1 MTMKQKKLPLRKCVV
16 TQEMLPK
23 QALIRVVRTPEGD
36 VVIDTTGKLNG
47 RGAYLSKDADVIR
60 LAEKK
65 RTLDHHLKVKTSE
78 ALYEQL
84 LQAVTGAES

>member
-1 MTMKQKKLPLRKCVV
+1 MIMKQKKLPLRKCVV

-23 QALIRVVRTPEGD
+23 KDLIRVVRTPEGD
-36 VVIDTTGKLNG
+36 VVIDLTGKMNG
-47 RGAYLSKDADVIR
+47 RGAYLSKQMDVIR

-65 RTLDHHLKVKTSE
+65 RTLDHHLKVKTDE

-84 LQAVTGAES
+84 KQAVEGDVS

>member
-36 VVIDTTGKLNG
+36 VVIDTSGKLNG

-65 RTLDHHLKVKTSE
+65 RTLDHHLKVKASD

>member
-1 MTMKQKKLPLRKCVV
+1 MTMKQKKLPLRKCVI

-23 QALIRVVRTPEGD
+23 NDLIRVVRTPEGD

-47 RGAYLSKDADVIR
+47 RGAYLSRDVDVIR

-78 ALYEQL
+78 TLYEQL
-84 LQAVTGAES
+84 EQAVTGAES

>member
-1 MTMKQKKLPLRKCVV
+1 MKQKKLPLRKCVI

-23 QALIRVVRTPEGD
+23 NDLIRVVRTPEGD

-47 RGAYLSKDADVIR
+47 RGAYLSKDVEVIR

-78 ALYEQL
+78 TLYEQL
-84 LQAVTGAES
+84 EQAVTGAGS

>member
-1 MTMKQKKLPLRKCVV
+1 MKQKKLPLRKCVV

-36 VVIDTTGKLNG
+36 VVIDMSGKLNG

-65 RTLDHHLKVKTSE
+65 RTLDHHLKVKTSD

>member
-1 MTMKQKKLPLRKCVV
+1 MKQKKLPLRKCVV

-36 VVIDTTGKLNG
+36 VVIDTSGKLNG

-65 RTLDHHLKVKTSE
+65 RTLDYHLKVKTSD

>member
-1 MTMKQKKLPLRKCVV
+1 MKQKKLPLRKCVV

-23 QALIRVVRTPEGD
+23 QALIRVVRTPEGE
-36 VVIDTTGKLNG
+36 VVIDPSGKLNG

-65 RTLDHHLKVKTSE
+65 RTLDHHLKLKTSD